1 MLHALVRP
9 ALVIFVAGLV
19 ASIRPAAAVHL
30 KHRPAVAVK
39 GQRVHGARRGAGEE
53 HNPIYNAIAQDSP
66 AAEASRAL
74 S

>member
-39 GQRVHGARRGAGEE
+39 GQRAHSARRGAREE
-53 HNPIYNAIAQDSP
+53 HNPI
-66 AAEASRAL
+66 
-74 S
+74 